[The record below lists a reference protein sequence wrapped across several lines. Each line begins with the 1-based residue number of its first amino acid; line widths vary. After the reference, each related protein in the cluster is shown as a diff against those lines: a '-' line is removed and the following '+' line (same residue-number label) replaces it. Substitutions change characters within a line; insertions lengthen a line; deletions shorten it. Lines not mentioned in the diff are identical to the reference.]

1 MPNVQITTQVST
13 DELLHSVSS
22 LPAQE
27 LDNFVSKVLA
37 IQAKLKAPS
46 LSAQE
51 TQLLSQANS
60 HLDENQQQRWNT
72 LEAKRQQDTLTE
84 TERQDLIT
92 LNDIAEQKNVERMAA
107 LAKLAQLR
115 QISLP
120 DLMKQLGIKP
130 PSYV

>member
-13 DELLHSVSS
+13 DELLYSVSS

-60 HLDENQQQRWNT
+60 HLDENQQQCWRPNANKT
-72 LEAKRQQDTLTE
+72 R
-84 TERQDLIT
+84 
-92 LNDIAEQKNVERMAA
+92 
-107 LAKLAQLR
+107 
-115 QISLP
+115 
-120 DLMKQLGIKP
+120 
-130 PSYV
+130 

>member
-1 MPNVQITTQVST
+1 M
-13 DELLHSVSS
+13 
-22 LPAQE
+22 
-27 LDNFVSKVLA
+27 
-37 IQAKLKAPS
+37 
-46 LSAQE
+46 
-51 TQLLSQANS
+51 
-60 HLDENQQQRWNT
+60 

-84 TERQDLIT
+84 TERQELIT

-120 DLMKQLGIKP
+120 DLMEQLGIKP

>member
-1 MPNVQITTQVST
+1 MP
-13 DELLHSVSS
+13 S
-22 LPAQE
+22 LPVQE

-60 HLDENQQQRWNT
+60 YLDENQQQRWNM

-84 TERQDLIT
+84 TERQELIT
-92 LNDIAEQKNVERMAA
+92 LNDIAEQKNVEHMAA

-120 DLMKQLGIKP
+120 DLMKQLGTKP